1 MQNPQAAPASD
12 PVTQS
17 GRTLASGTD
26 TSKRNG
32 ASGCYVLYRAWAD
45 GVARLE
51 GPAVGASS
59 HRWLFGSPGAC

>member
-51 GPAVGASS
+51 VPVVGAS
-59 HRWLFGSPGAC
+59 

>member
-17 GRTLASGTD
+17 SRTLGPGLD
-26 TSKRNG
+26 TSKRKG
-32 ASGCYVLYRAWAD
+32 ASGSYLLHRAWAD

-51 GPAVGASS
+51 GAS
-59 HRWLFGSPGAC
+59 

>member
-1 MQNPQAAPASD
+1 MQNPHAAPASD

-17 GRTLASGTD
+17 SRTLAPGRH

-32 ASGCYVLYRAWAD
+32 ACGSDLLHRAWAD

-51 GPAVGASS
+51 GLAVGAS
-59 HRWLFGSPGAC
+59 

>member
-1 MQNPQAAPASD
+1 MQNPHAAPASD

-17 GRTLASGTD
+17 SRTLAPGTE

-32 ASGCYVLYRAWAD
+32 ASGSYLLHRAWAA

-51 GPAVGASS
+51 GLAVGAS
-59 HRWLFGSPGAC
+59 